1 MDADNINWIKVLK
14 GPGMFFRVLL
24 RGWQF
29 TRDPRLQIPAMN
41 VLSLVFDNL
50 KISLVKYLCM
60 WTTHAT
66 AQHCDLKG
74 FFLTISKSQIS
85 DKV

>member
-1 MDADNINWIKVLK
+1 MAADNINWVKVPK
-14 GPGMFFRVLL
+14 GPGMFLRVLL

-41 VLSLVFDNL
+41 VFSLVFDNL

-66 AQHCDLKG
+66 VAL
-74 FFLTISKSQIS
+74 
-85 DKV
+85 